1 MSFAWLVFSFSN
13 KKVAR
18 RARSALQ
25 ATFLLSYASQ
35 RAISLIIHEL
45 QRQKDAKFFTFF
57 HFSWHL
63 EAGIATILFR
73 ISRRTIPLKISRHEN
88 QGNWP
93 KFFRKRTPGANI
105 PESPYDIILHCF
117 FLIWTYLS
125 EKKTDTHVL
134 RIPPIIPTLL
144 PTPRKHPNSAK
155 LTTEAWKCSINHHN
169 PNSAKLTTEAW
180 KCSFNHHK
188 TSKLSKTDDRSMKML
203 I

>member
-1 MSFAWLVFSFSN
+1 MTISSFFRMTCFQFFPTE
-13 KKVAR
+13 
-18 RARSALQ
+18 RSGHL
-25 ATFLLSYASQ
+25 FVVLCASK
-35 RAISLIIHEL
+35 SHLINYSWVTKPKRCKIFH
-45 QRQKDAKFFTFF
+45 FFF
-57 HFSWHL
+57 HFAWHL
-63 EAGIATILFR
+63 EGGIATILFWM
-73 ISRRTIPLKISRHEN
+73 SQRTIPLKISRHEN